1 MKIKSHLCLRINLAK
16 KTDIEL
22 YEGIWKEKILL
33 PQNVLDAMEV
43 RNNVNTNRMCR
54 FEKKKIKV
62 KLEEIIENGEI
73 KNAIYIYTERK
84 LNHERWLTEGIGVI
98 LLLRKVVHNDI
109 FFDIK
114 RAILVPIIELIS
126 YRIDSILE
134 KHNINT
140 SFPHICWID
149 LLHKQQGCSDTCDTK
164 M

>member
-1 MKIKSHLCLRINLAK
+1 
-16 KTDIEL
+16 
-22 YEGIWKEKILL
+22 
-33 PQNVLDAMEV
+33 MEV

-62 KLEEIIENGEI
+62 KLEEIIEDGEI

-98 LLLRKVVHNDI
+98 LLLRKSVHNDI

-140 SFPHICWID
+140 SFPHICWIPIYYINN
-149 LLHKQQGCSDTCDTK
+149 KAVVIPVIRKCDVSLAAKSEGETIIINPFNE
-164 M
+164 